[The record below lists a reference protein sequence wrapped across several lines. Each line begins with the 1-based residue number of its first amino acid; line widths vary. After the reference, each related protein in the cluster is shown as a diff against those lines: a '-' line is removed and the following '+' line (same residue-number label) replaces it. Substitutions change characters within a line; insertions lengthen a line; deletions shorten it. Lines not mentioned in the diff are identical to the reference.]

1 VAVGIA
7 LCRLELLPLIRATK
21 RRPIDVPCVHLC
33 TRAPVHLCSV
43 EAASKAAKGTR
54 VTLSDCLNGFTE
66 VEQLDKAN
74 TW

>member
-1 VAVGIA
+1 MCPV
-7 LCRLELLPLIRATK
+7 
-21 RRPIDVPCVHLC
+21 C

-43 EAASKAAKGTR
+43 EAASKAAKGAR